1 MKQFLVPAALICA
14 AFRTHVLALDF
25 YVVPS
30 SGAVSSDASS
40 SQNIFHDL
48 ASAQKTVREVTVG
61 MREDITVHIA
71 DGLYQLN
78 SLLNFTSADS
88 GQNGHTVNWKAT
100 GSNAILSGGVEVT
113 NWKLVNASTN
123 LYAATV
129 PKGLKSRNLY
139 VDGWASNYAR
149 RMIERTD
156 FQYTNTSMVWT
167 SSEYD
172 WLMTTPGIAGAEV
185 RFISSFTD
193 RYAPIEAVGD
203 RELIMAQY
211 SWTNNIIGYDTI
223 PDPNAD
229 FGVWVQNALPLLA
242 EGGEYYLD
250 SDAGTVYYMPLAG
263 QNMTTAQTHLG
274 VLEALV
280 AIGGTY
286 DEPAHDLTFEGLN
299 FVSQHTKLCSCS
311 WLLIDVATYYMAE
324 AR

>member
-1 MKQFLVPAALICA
+1 
-14 AFRTHVLALDF
+14 
-25 YVVPS
+25 
-30 SGAVSSDASS
+30 
-40 SQNIFHDL
+40 
-48 ASAQKTVREVTVG
+48 
-61 MREDITVHIA
+61 
-71 DGLYQLN
+71 
-78 SLLNFTSADS
+78 
-88 GQNGHTVNWKAT
+88 
-100 GSNAILSGGVEVT
+100 
-113 NWKLVNASTN
+113 
-123 LYAATV
+123 
-129 PKGLKSRNLY
+129 
-139 VDGWASNYAR
+139 
-149 RMIERTD
+149 MIERTD